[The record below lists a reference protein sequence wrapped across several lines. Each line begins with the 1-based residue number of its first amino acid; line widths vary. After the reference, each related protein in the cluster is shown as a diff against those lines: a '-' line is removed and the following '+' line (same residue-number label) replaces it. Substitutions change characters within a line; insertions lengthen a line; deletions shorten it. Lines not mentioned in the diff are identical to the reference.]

1 VFICTTVA
9 QQRFGGFDRL
19 RSVAVRFL
27 QLPGVCSE
35 KCKWFRSVMV
45 AAIWLGISYSSAY
58 AHGGIAGPD
67 ELGPPVITAVALGLG
82 GYWTVM
88 LWPSRKNFRAGPK
101 QTRRSQ
107 TRLTRRVTRSY

>member
-1 VFICTTVA
+1 VFSYTTIE
-9 QQRFGGFDRL
+9 QQRFGGFERL
-19 RSVAVRFL
+19 RSVAARFL
-27 QLPGVCSE
+27 LAGVGI
-35 KCKWFRSVMV
+35 KNCKWLRSVVV
-45 AAIWLGISYSSAY
+45 AAIWLGLSHSSAY

-88 LWPSRKNFRAGPK
+88 LWPSRKNFRPGLK